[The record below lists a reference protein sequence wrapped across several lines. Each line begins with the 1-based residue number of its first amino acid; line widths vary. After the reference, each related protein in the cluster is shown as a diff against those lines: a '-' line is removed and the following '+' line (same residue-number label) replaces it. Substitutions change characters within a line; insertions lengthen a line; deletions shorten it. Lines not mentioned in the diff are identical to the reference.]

1 MGYGGRAKSG
11 EACEWLIFEWID
23 RAYEDRVTQLLP
35 LAVAPYADPLRHD
48 PRFAVVLKKIGLEG
62 VSPAV

>member
-1 MGYGGRAKSG
+1 MNLGQTDAAFEWLNR
-11 EACEWLIFEWID
+11 ACEEGVPALT
-23 RAYEDRVTQLLP
+23 V
-35 LAVAPYADPLRHD
+35 LAVTPAADPVRHD